1 VTAVCFLLFLKRM
14 ANLVYEHS
22 VTIQTPKG
30 ATYTAYTYAEP
41 QRDGTWQGWIEFRP
55 VDGRGG
61 PLRTD
66 RETTQP
72 TRDAVAYWASGL
84 EPVYFE
90 GAFER
95 AHDAWTDRSLA

>member
-1 VTAVCFLLFLKRM
+1 LLLLKRM
-14 ANLVYEHS
+14 ADLVHEHS

-30 ATYTAYTYAEP
+30 ATYTARTYAEP

-55 VDGRGG
+55 LDGRGG
-61 PLRTD
+61 TLRTD

-72 TRDAVAYWASGL
+72 TREAVAYWASGL
-84 EPVYFE
+84 QPVYFE

-95 AHDAWTDRSLA
+95 AYTAWPERSLA

>member
-1 VTAVCFLLFLKRM
+1 MAV
-14 ANLVYEHS
+14 LVHEHS
-22 VTIQTPKG
+22 VTVQTPKG
-30 ATYTAYTYAEP
+30 ATYLARTYAEQ
-41 QRDGTWQGWIEFRP
+41 QRDGSWQAWIEFTP
-55 VDGRGG
+55 IDGRGG

-84 EPVYFE
+84 QPVYFE

-95 AHDAWTDRSLA
+95 ANNAWTERSLA